1 MVAPVSERFQFV
13 PSENARI
20 AEPAAPSETK
30 TSVPAPASE
39 ADGAVA
45 TVYVGTWMSPTKPFV
60 DVTGPLKVVEAILV
74 PLAQGFAMQSVQRQV
89 GRDPVCKANVA
100 PRAE

>member
-1 MVAPVSERFQFV
+1 
-13 PSENARI
+13 
-20 AEPAAPSETK
+20 
-30 TSVPAPASE
+30 
-39 ADGAVA
+39 
-45 TVYVGTWMSPTKPFV
+45 MSPTKPFV
-60 DVTGPLKVVEAILV
+60 DVTGPVKVVEAILI